1 MPPPTR
7 RPTDEVARLGTE
19 TYGRLVRPK
28 LDPADD
34 GKFVALDIPTGDYEI
49 DEDDYTAFMRLRSR
63 SPAAEIWL
71 ERAGR
76 PTAYKMGMRL
86 LNATQGGSVVK

>member
-1 MPPPTR
+1 MPPPKR

-19 TYGRLVRPK
+19 TYSKLVRPK

-34 GKFVALDIPTGDYEI
+34 GKFVALDILTGDFEI
-49 DEDDYTAFMRLRSR
+49 DEDDYTAIMRLRTR

-71 ERAGR
+71 EMAGEL
-76 PTAYKMGMRL
+76 TAYKMRRGL
-86 LNATQGGSVVK
+86 

>member
-7 RPTDEVARLGTE
+7 RPTDEVARLGKE
-19 TYGRLVRPK
+19 THAKLVRPK
-28 LDPADD
+28 LLTADD
-34 GKFVALDIPTGDYEI
+34 GKFVALDILTGDYEI
-49 DEDDYTAFMRLRSR
+49 DEDDYTAIMQLRTR

-71 ERAGR
+71 ERAGH